1 VYVLKGKNKEL
12 DVAKNLKMVD
22 WLKAELVD
30 SVAELFKALL
40 KNGNDAV
47 ADALASIIIICYL
60 LGQRVGVSLLSLDAK
75 IKEKLRITVDNSL
88 DGSNWHKEL
97 LGLLI
102 FLEQN
107 KR

>member
-1 VYVLKGKNKEL
+1 MLKGRSKEL

-40 KNGNDAV
+40 KSGTDAV
-47 ADALASIIIICYL
+47 ADALASIIIVCYL
-60 LGQRVGVSLLSLDAK
+60 LGQRVGVNLSSVDAK
-75 IKEKLRITVDNSL
+75 VKEKLRITVENSP
-88 DGSNWHKEL
+88 DGSSWQKEL
-97 LGLLI
+97 LSVLN
-102 FLEQN
+102 FLERS